1 MGHLRRSGGRYCAIR
16 RHCWRMLKYRE
27 EKIHWMSAKYAR
39 EEVSYNSNRPL
50 ESLFRNSTSRI
61 LDFLIL
67 NSKFDYS
74 ASEMSKITKVPP
86 RTIQRVLPHL
96 VAEEL
101 VKETGKIGNT
111 KMYILNTQS
120 ELAETLRRYVQTAIN
135 LNINNARKQHVSVQL
150 GNN

>member
-1 MGHLRRSGGRYCAIR
+1 
-16 RHCWRMLKYRE
+16 
-27 EKIHWMSAKYAR
+27 MSEKYAR

>member
-1 MGHLRRSGGRYCAIR
+1 
-16 RHCWRMLKYRE
+16 MLKYSE
-27 EKIHWMSAKYAR
+27 EKIHYMSAKYVR
-39 EEVSYNSNRPL
+39 EEVNYNSNRPL

-96 VAEEL
+96 VAKEL

-150 GNN
+150 GNS

>member
-1 MGHLRRSGGRYCAIR
+1 MAAIALSDAIVGICLNIPRRNTSKVSE
-16 RHCWRMLKYRE
+16 KYPRG
-27 EKIHWMSAKYAR
+27 
-39 EEVSYNSNRPL
+39 EVSYSSNRPL
-50 ESLFRNSTSRI
+50 EFIFRNSTSRI

-96 VAEEL
+96 VAKEL

>member
-1 MGHLRRSGGRYCAIR
+1 
-16 RHCWRMLKYRE
+16 
-27 EKIHWMSAKYAR
+27 MSENYAR
-39 EEVSYNSNRPL
+39 EEVSYSSNRPL
-50 ESLFRNSTSRI
+50 ESIFRNSTSRI

-74 ASEMSKITKVPP
+74 SSEMSKITKVPP

-96 VAEEL
+96 VTTKL

-120 ELAETLRRYVQTAIN
+120 ELAEILRRYVQTAIN
-135 LNINNARKQHVSVQL
+135 LTIDNARNQHVSVQL
-150 GNN
+150 GKN

>member
-1 MGHLRRSGGRYCAIR
+1 MAAIALSDAIVGVCLNIR
-16 RHCWRMLKYRE
+16 RRNTSKLSE
-27 EKIHWMSAKYAR
+27 KYAR
-39 EEVSYNSNRPL
+39 EEVSYSSNRPL
-50 ESLFRNSTSRI
+50 EFIFRNSTSRI

-96 VAEEL
+96 VATEL

-150 GNN
+150 RKN

>member
-1 MGHLRRSGGRYCAIR
+1 
-16 RHCWRMLKYRE
+16 
-27 EKIHWMSAKYAR
+27 MSAKYAR

-50 ESLFRNSTSRI
+50 ESVFRNSVSRI

-67 NSKFDYS
+67 NPKFDYS

-96 VAEEL
+96 VAKEL

>member
-1 MGHLRRSGGRYCAIR
+1 
-16 RHCWRMLKYRE
+16 MLKYSK
-27 EKIHWMSAKYAR
+27 EKMLQMSAKYAR

-96 VAEEL
+96 VAKEL

>member
-1 MGHLRRSGGRYCAIR
+1 MAAIALSDAIVGICLNIPRRNTS
-16 RHCWRMLKYRE
+16 KVSE
-27 EKIHWMSAKYAR
+27 KYAR
-39 EEVSYNSNRPL
+39 GEVSYSSNRPL
-50 ESLFRNSTSRI
+50 EFIFRNSTSRI

-96 VAEEL
+96 VATEL

-150 GNN
+150 RKN

>member
-1 MGHLRRSGGRYCAIR
+1 
-16 RHCWRMLKYRE
+16 
-27 EKIHWMSAKYAR
+27 MSENYVR
-39 EEVSYNSNRPL
+39 EEVSYSSNRPL
-50 ESLFRNSTSRI
+50 ESIFRNSISRI

-96 VAEEL
+96 VAAEL

-120 ELAETLRRYVQTAIN
+120 ELAEVLRRYVQTALN
-135 LNINNARKQHVSVQL
+135 LNIDNVRNQHVSVQL
-150 GNN
+150 RKN

>member
-1 MGHLRRSGGRYCAIR
+1 
-16 RHCWRMLKYRE
+16 MLKYSK
-27 EKIHWMSAKYAR
+27 EKILQMSAKYAR

-96 VAEEL
+96 VAKEL

>member
-1 MGHLRRSGGRYCAIR
+1 LNLSDAIVGVCLNIPRRKYIR
-16 RHCWRMLKYRE
+16 LSE
-27 EKIHWMSAKYAR
+27 KYAR

-96 VAEEL
+96 VATEL

-150 GNN
+150 RKN

>member
-1 MGHLRRSGGRYCAIR
+1 
-16 RHCWRMLKYRE
+16 MLKYSK
-27 EKIHWMSAKYAR
+27 EKIHQMSAKYAR

-96 VAEEL
+96 VAKEL

-150 GNN
+150 GNI

>member
-1 MGHLRRSGGRYCAIR
+1 
-16 RHCWRMLKYRE
+16 MLKYIE
-27 EKIHWMSAKYAR
+27 EKIRWMSEKYAR

-96 VAEEL
+96 VATEL

-150 GNN
+150 RKN